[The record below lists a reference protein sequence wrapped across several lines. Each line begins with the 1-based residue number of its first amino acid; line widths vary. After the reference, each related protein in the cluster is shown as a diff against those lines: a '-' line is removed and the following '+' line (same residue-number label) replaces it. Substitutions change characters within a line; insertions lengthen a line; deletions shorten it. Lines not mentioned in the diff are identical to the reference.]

1 MKKLFT
7 LAVAFLFGASAF
19 AQNQGDMAIKATASF
34 NYNSTT
40 TKGAVN
46 LTADDTNFSGGLGFT
61 YFVIDNLGVSLDVN
75 YNGELDA
82 VGITPSVAYYV
93 PLASNFFYTPTLG
106 FDFIIRDPFRFGI
119 DLHFAAFEYRMNDLL
134 AFNFSL
140 GAVSFATDNDF
151 NIFNIGVNNGG
162 SIGVRFYL

>member
-1 MKKLFT
+1 MKKFFT
-7 LAVAFLFGASAF
+7 LAAALILGANAF

-40 TKGAVN
+40 TKGAVGI
-46 LTADDTNFSGGLGFT
+46 TVDDTNFSGGLGFT

-75 YNGELDA
+75 YNGDLDV

-93 PLASNFFYTPTLG
+93 PVANSFYYTPTLS
-106 FDFIIRDPFRFGI
+106 FDFMIRDPFRFGI
-119 DLHFAAFEYRMNDLL
+119 DLHFAAFEYRLNDLL

-140 GAVSFATDNDF
+140 GAVSFATDKDV
-151 NIFNIGVNNGG
+151 NIFNVGVNNGG
-162 SIGVRFYL
+162 SVGVRFYL